1 VAVIKVDDELYE
13 EVRKYVRRGHN
24 RFEFPSVKA
33 FVDLAIYN
41 ALREKEEKGERGEK
55 FGKGISG
62 RKQAQLAAE
71 FLYVV
76 GFALI
81 VVVLFVVASES
92 QLEDLRS
99 DREFILIKDLAHSVR
114 TELTLA
120 AEVEPG
126 YERNFTTPA
135 NIDGKEYQMRVQ
147 GTSLITSTEKFE
159 YVLRV
164 PALNGNLNKGNNLI
178 RNVGG
183 GVYLN

>member
-1 VAVIKVDDELYE
+1 M
-13 EVRKYVRRGHN
+13 
-24 RFEFPSVKA
+24 KA
-33 FVDLAIYN
+33 FVDLAIYS
-41 ALREKEEKGERGEK
+41 ALMEKGEKREK
-55 FGKGISG
+55 REKIGKGTSR
-62 RKQAQLAAE
+62 RKRAQLAAE

-92 QLEDLRS
+92 QLDDLRS
-99 DREFILIKDLAHSVR
+99 DREFILIKDLTHSVR

-126 YERNFTTPA
+126 YQRNFTTPSS
-135 NIDGKEYQMRVQ
+135 IDGKEYQMRVQ

-164 PALNGNLNKGNNLI
+164 PAINGNLNKGNNLI
-178 RNVGG
+178 RNIGG